1 MIKRGMKLTI
11 FADSGFVIATKK
23 DRQQIFLEEIN
34 AVGPWASLVGIFR
47 GYVIIVLK
55 IKS

>member
-1 MIKRGMKLTI
+1 MKLTI